1 MERDPSSETNT
12 GYAIPDKDEL
22 FGDAA
27 DRVAVR
33 RPAPLNPRVRR
44 RWPGAWGRSACA
56 GEAWLDRRWTRV
68 RTCANAR
75 QDATAAR

>member
-1 MERDPSSETNT
+1 MERDPSSETNI

-33 RPAPLNPRVRR
+33 RPAPLIPRVRR
-44 RWPGAWGRSACA
+44 RRVGTASAVPAKA
-56 GEAWLDRRWTRV
+56 GLDRGSTR
-68 RTCANAR
+68 
-75 QDATAAR
+75 

>member
-1 MERDPSSETNT
+1 MERDPSDETNT

-27 DRVAVR
+27 DRVAIR
-33 RPAPLNPRVRR
+33 RPAPLIPRVRR
-44 RWPGAWGRSACA
+44 RRWAGRLGRS
-56 GEAWLDRRWTRV
+56 
-68 RTCANAR
+68 

>member
-1 MERDPSSETNT
+1 MERDPSNETNT

-27 DRVAVR
+27 DRVAIR
-33 RPAPLNPRVRR
+33 RPAPLIPRVEAPQSG
-44 RWPGAWGRSACA
+44 PGIGLWAHVKISTHC
-56 GEAWLDRRWTRV
+56 
-68 RTCANAR
+68 